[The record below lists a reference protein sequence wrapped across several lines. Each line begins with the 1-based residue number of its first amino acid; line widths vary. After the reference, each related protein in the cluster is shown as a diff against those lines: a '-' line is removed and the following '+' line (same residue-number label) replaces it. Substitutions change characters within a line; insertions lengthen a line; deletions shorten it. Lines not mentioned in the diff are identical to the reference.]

1 MSALRE
7 VKPSDDL
14 EWQVRCDLAAAFR
27 VHAWPGMNEQTGNH
41 HSLML
46 PGEDNIFPINPRG
59 LLFQETTASNL
70 LRQVDCT

>member
-1 MSALRE
+1 MTALRE

-27 VHAWPGMNEQTGNH
+27 VHARLGMNEQIGNH

-46 PGEDNIFPINPRG
+46 PGEDKLFLINPRG
-59 LLFQETTASNL
+59 LLFQEITASNL